1 MRQSFCEETFARE
14 RILARYI
21 APVASDLRLV
31 DLQPLAQL
39 MAGSPGNLSSIV
51 ESSCELYFKPDT
63 LVFCRLGE
71 IELDWSACPRVK
83 LDMRFELRGV
93 TAAFR
98 LTLDAAL
105 AAVDLCYLTVETPTP
120 TARHATALFERRLR
134 EARRSPAPVNPG
146 KPDASPGTDT
156 DRSASEGRR

>member
-14 RILARYI
+14 KILARYI

-31 DLQPLAQL
+31 DLQPLARL
-39 MAGSPGNLSSIV
+39 ISGSPGNLSSIV
-51 ESSCELYFKPDT
+51 ESSCELYFKPGT
-63 LVFCRLGE
+63 LVFCRLAE

-105 AAVDLCYLTVETPTP
+105 AAVDLSYLAVATPAP
-120 TARHATALFERRLR
+120 TARHATKILERRLR
-134 EARRSPAPVNPG
+134 EARRSRPPGNRG

-156 DRSASEGRR
+156 DGRASEILS